1 MTSHPRRERST
12 YLWHPI
18 HKCVYCRVVRFGR
31 VYLGCSKQV
40 KLFQNSPQYSAHT
53 PINELATQLKEV
65 ENYCR
70 VLWKNKRRVIYGRSQ
85 AESVFLPS
93 NFRLFFLTKLNF
105 FFIFYCQWSDI
116 FSIFQRFNCT
126 AQKNIFFFDLK
137 SKSLTSE
144 FII

>member
-12 YLWHPI
+12 YLWHP
-18 HKCVYCRVVRFGR
+18 VYWRVVRFGR

-105 FFIFYCQWSDI
+105 FFIFYCQWIEWYFLQFLKVSILLPRKI
-116 FSIFQRFNCT
+116 FSFRF
-126 AQKNIFFFDLK
+126 KK
-137 SKSLTSE
+137 
-144 FII
+144 